1 MQSNEGRP
9 TGGRYFDLRILA
21 GRVLG
26 RMDRAMKIEIVIA
39 GGGFAGAYCAK
50 SLARHLGRGCI
61 DRVGL
66 IAEQNVMV
74 FQPMLAEVAGAALSP
89 LDVVNPLR
97 QFCRGVNV
105 LRGKVTRIDL
115 EKRVLEV
122 DAGRFTEN
130 VTIEF
135 EHLVL
140 ALGSIVDL
148 SRVPGMPEHGYLL
161 KNVADA
167 LHLRAAMINRLEQA
181 NLEQDN
187 EVVLRLMTFVVVGGG
202 YSGVEMSGQML
213 DLLKDVKRFYHN
225 LRRVTPRVILVHSG
239 PRLMPEVSESL
250 GHYAEQ
256 KLRERGLEI
265 LLNSRVVS
273 MTAHKALLQDG
284 KAIDTCLVLS
294 TVGNA
299 PHPVVVDLCKQ
310 CGLESVKGRIA
321 TEPTMQV
328 KGRDRLWAAGDCAA
342 VPCNGEPASPPTAQF
357 AQRQGKALG
366 DNLALSLQGQKP
378 KPFHHKNLGQLASI
392 GHRTA
397 VAEILNLR
405 FSGFLA
411 WFIWRTTYLA
421 KLPGLQRK
429 LRVMVDWTMDL
440 FFPRDLSVL
449 VPTPTKQLQ
458 EMHLEKGDVVFHAG
472 EPAFSFYIVKEGR
485 VDVFDGDKLL
495 ESKNAGETFGQ
506 HGLARGRWQF
516 GAIAAE
522 PTTLVAVSKD
532 AFETFYKS
540 SQNFRDWVK
549 RTEVE
554 SPANRAGDRPPTPVK
569 PAEEPV
575 VKP

>member
-1 MQSNEGRP
+1 
-9 TGGRYFDLRILA
+9 
-21 GRVLG
+21 
-26 RMDRAMKIEIVIA
+26 MKIEIVIA

-50 SLARHLGRGCI
+50 SLAKHLGRSSI
-61 DRVGL
+61 NRVGL

-115 EKRVLEV
+115 EKRTLEV

-140 ALGSIVDL
+140 ALGNIVDL

-181 NLEQDN
+181 NLEEDN

-239 PRLMPEVSESL
+239 PRLMPEVSETL
-250 GHYAEQ
+250 GRYAEK

-284 KAIDTCLVLS
+284 KAIETSLVLS
-294 TVGNA
+294 TAGNA
-299 PHPVVVDLCKQ
+299 PHPVIVDLCKHY
-310 CGLESVKGRIA
+310 GLESVKGRIA

-328 KGRDRLWAAGDCAA
+328 KGRQRLWAAGDCAA
-342 VPCNGEPASPPTAQF
+342 VPYNGEPASPPTAQF
-357 AQRQGKALG
+357 AQRQGKVLG
-366 DNLALSLQGQKP
+366 ENLALSLKGQKP
-378 KPFHHKNLGQLASI
+378 KVFHHKNLGQLASI
-392 GHRTA
+392 GHQTA
-397 VAEILNLR
+397 VAEILEMR
-405 FSGFLA
+405 FSGFIA
-411 WFIWRTTYLA
+411 WFIWRTAYLA
-421 KLPGLQRK
+421 KLPGIQRK

-440 FFPRDLSVL
+440 FFPRDISVP
-449 VPTPTKQLQ
+449 VPVPTKQLQ
-458 EMHLEKGDVVFHAG
+458 VVRLEKGDVVFNAG
-472 EPAFSFYIVKEGR
+472 EPAFSFYIVKEGKI
-485 VDVFDGDKLL
+485 DIFDGDRLV
-495 ESKNAGETFGQ
+495 ESRSAGEIFGQ
-506 HGLARGRWQF
+506 HGVARGRWRYS
-516 GAIAAE
+516 AVAAE
-522 PTTLVAVSKD
+522 PSTLVAVSKE
-532 AFETFYKS
+532 AFETFHQS
-540 SQNFRDWVK
+540 SQNFRDWMKRSESENVLKRETAGARPEGEPAVK
-549 RTEVE
+549 Q
-554 SPANRAGDRPPTPVK
+554 
-569 PAEEPV
+569 
-575 VKP
+575 

>member
-1 MQSNEGRP
+1 
-9 TGGRYFDLRILA
+9 
-21 GRVLG
+21 
-26 RMDRAMKIEIVIA
+26 MKIEIVIM
-39 GGGFAGAYCAK
+39 GGGFAGTYCAK
-50 SLARHLGRGCI
+50 SLAKHLGRGCI

-105 LRGKVTRIDL
+105 LRGRVTRIDL

-130 VTIEF
+130 VTVEF

-140 ALGSIVDL
+140 AIGSIVDL

-181 NLEQDN
+181 NLEPDN
-187 EVVLRLMTFVVVGGG
+187 EVVVRLMTFVVVGGG
-202 YSGVEMSGQML
+202 YSGVEMAGQML
-213 DLLKDVKRFYHN
+213 DLINGAKGFYHN

-256 KLRERGLEI
+256 KLRQRGLEI
-265 LLNSRVVS
+265 MLNSRVVS

-284 KAIDTCLVLS
+284 KSINTCLVLS

-299 PHPVVVDLCKQ
+299 PNPLIVDLCKQ
-310 CGLESVKGRIA
+310 HGLESVKGRIA
-321 TEPTMQV
+321 TEPTLQV
-328 KGRDRLWAAGDCAA
+328 KGRQRLWAAGDCAA
-342 VPCNGEPASPPTAQF
+342 VPSNGEPASPATAQF
-357 AQRQGKALG
+357 AQRQGKVLG
-366 DNLALSLQGQKP
+366 ENLALSLKGEKP

-397 VAEILNLR
+397 VAEILGMR
-405 FSGFLA
+405 FSGFIA

-421 KLPGLQRK
+421 KLPGIQRK

-449 VPTPTKQLQ
+449 VPTPTKQVQ
-458 EMHLEKGDVVFHAG
+458 EMYLEKGDVVFHAG
-472 EPAFSFYIVKEGR
+472 EPAFSFYIVKAGRIDIFEGDEL
-485 VDVFDGDKLL
+485 V
-495 ESKNAGETFGQ
+495 ESKTAGETFGQ

-516 GAIAAE
+516 AAVAAE
-522 PTTLVAVSKD
+522 PSTLVAVSKD

-549 RTEVE
+549 RTEGE
-554 SPANRAGDRPPTPVK
+554 SIMKREAAGVK
-569 PAEEPV
+569 PEQEPAE
-575 VKP
+575 KR